1 MSPRTEKQFKEI
13 RETTKARIL
22 NESIKL
28 FANNGYFSTSISM
41 IAKKANISKGLM
53 YNYFDSKDDLLK
65 QIVYSGFKKMLIPVG
80 FTKNELITKP
90 TFNNMIHEMFK
101 FFKQNVD
108 YWKLYYSVLIQPTV
122 FKLVEKKIFE
132 MVMPYFEALEKYF
145 HSQGYENP
153 KAETRMF
160 TAMLDGI
167 SLNYIMDSENFPIDA
182 IEKRLIDFY
191 KE

>member
-191 KE
+191 KK